1 MESDYGSESN
11 WGPSSYQSTPSY
23 SRSSSYESSYDS
35 SESSYGSS
43 YSSESR
49 GTKIKPK
56 SKAKNSKF
64 YSTILSNVK
73 GLTYEDWI
81 RTRPAIMIGGL
92 SSASEMHE
100 AYEEWLRE
108 RLGKL
113 GVRMPDTIADN
124 LKGEYEKWVGDL
136 MSRLPENPNF
146 NEFIDERRKYNSLD
160 DIDKLIERLETSM
173 KDIDLDSERVNKAL
187 EERKAKISKLKELA
201 NEARRKEKE
210 DRILSQIEAENNDLD
225 EAIESISQG
234 LKR

>member
-1 MESDYGSESN
+1 MESNYGSESD
-11 WGPSSYQSTPSY
+11 WGPRSYQSTPSY
-23 SRSSSYESSYDS
+23 SSYESSYDS

-49 GTKIKPK
+49 STKIKPK
-56 SKAKNSKF
+56 AKNREF

-81 RTRPAIMIGGL
+81 KTRPAIMIGGL

-124 LKGEYEKWVGDL
+124 LKGEYEKWVSDL

-146 NEFIDERRKYNSLD
+146 NDFIDERRKYNSLD

-187 EERKAKISKLKELA
+187 EERRAKISKLKELA

-210 DRILSQIEAENNDLD
+210 ERIISQIEAENNDLD
-225 EAIESISQG
+225 EAIENLSQG